1 MSVHWRSGGLMLV
14 VTALLAVLGWG
25 LWSLLAGTAHAA
37 DAHVECLRV
46 QTPPPPPVGGAVF
59 ARALRDN
66 VPGPNV
72 VWIPGGQ
79 SWTAASCPAE
89 QAAATRVVQ
98 HPESIM
104 VGAGGA
110 VLLTGDN
117 LSSAWGA
124 RDVPLGAPP
133 PDLTGKRFS
142 GGPTWVPTE
151 AQTLDQ
157 QTMLNI
163 YDSCRGCSLANASIT
178 KTSDNAGTPPGEEST
193 EAFKGSVQGAD
204 LRGAQLRGQFWWWDL
219 SDADLS
225 GANLSGV
232 DLSAATLDHT
242 IVSDTKFDDA
252 VLAGTQLTSL
262 RARVPPS
269 LVGVKV
275 GDDRGVCTAFKDTNL
290 VDAKFTIGNTR
301 PDRQCADSPLLPGSE
316 ASPDLIPSASR
327 SQVNLAGTRF
337 VVTAGNR
344 RSLAGADLS
353 GVKLGGAKVGGSSF
367 IGYPIDLMKTNF
379 DNASLAQT
387 SFEQAHLAG
396 ATFHGADLSGASFQG
411 ADLADRGD
419 VNGASF
425 AGKETNL
432 TNADFVESD
441 VSGASFSGALLSG
454 ASFSHALA
462 VNTDFSSVRAPAA
475 EFNGAHIYG
484 NGQAFHDA
492 NDLKAASFAGAVL
505 AGSLDVGGGFDF
517 TGADLTGAQF
527 DRTQCVNCVFA
538 SAKLENA
545 NLTGA
550 YLPGARFKGVGTMN
564 GAKLFNAWLYC
575 GNRANSKCDR
585 IDGTSDRWAWPL
597 ALGSTESYGPV
608 SFADTDIADLPA
620 DKLDDVN
627 TCPDG
632 KDGKTQPRG
641 CAGAELPRDAADAP
655 PLPAPCSSA
664 AEDACPTRT
673 STELETARLG
683 TPLAVAS
690 AVPVTWATTLSRSGV
705 YAGFPDGTI
714 RQVVN
719 GTDTRIAG
727 QPGKHCPASTDKCG
741 DDGPAKDAL
750 LGQPSGLAVGLH
762 GAVYVA
768 DPELHRVRR
777 LEPDGKIVTIA
788 GDGSACAVNN
798 PDCGTDVPATQAKLE
813 GPYGVWVNPRG
824 QVFIADGD
832 AGVRETHRDGTI
844 HDVGAE
850 IFGVRSVV
858 GNGFGDL
865 YAATAS
871 GIYEFTPGDRASVKR
886 VVGTGTAGYNGD
898 TDQFGNL
905 RPGDKVMVDHPQG
918 LTIGLNGGVLFSDT
932 GNDLIRAYVP
942 SSGHVINLA
951 GSVVG
956 GTPKAGFNGDGHWAD
971 QTELDHPLGV
981 TPTRDGLFIAADS
994 ANKRL
999 RRFGPVPLDERART
1013 RSRHTSTV
1021 KAKP

>member
-1 MSVHWRSGGLMLV
+1 MSVHWRLGGLTLI
-14 VTALLAVLGWG
+14 VTALAAVLGLG

-37 DAHVECLRV
+37 DDGVQCLR
-46 QTPPPPPVGGAVF
+46 QATPPAPPAGGAVF
-59 ARALRDN
+59 ARKLQDT
-66 VPGPNV
+66 VSGPNV
-72 VWIPGGQ
+72 VVIPAGPG
-79 SWTAASCPAE
+79 WTASLSCPGE
-89 QAAATRVVQ
+89 QTAATKVMQRPQ
-98 HPESIM
+98 SIM
-104 VGAGGA
+104 VADGAAVVLGDESGA
-110 VLLTGDN
+110 SVW
-117 LSSAWGA
+117 SAWGA
-124 RDVPLGAPP
+124 KDVSFSDPTPVLTSKGFDQG
-133 PDLTGKRFS
+133 PD
-142 GGPTWVPTE
+142 WVPTD
-151 AQTLDQ
+151 AQVLDPQ
-157 QTMLNI
+157 AMLFFYN
-163 YDSCRGCSLANASIT
+163 SCRECSLANASIT
-178 KTSDNAGTPPGEEST
+178 ARPGDGAPPPGQQT
-193 EAFKGSVQGAD
+193 NVAFKGSLQGAD
-204 LRGAQLRGQFWWWDL
+204 LRGAQLHGAFWNWDM

-225 GANLSGV
+225 GANLSGD
-232 DLSAATLDHT
+232 DLTGSTLHHT
-242 IVSDTKFDDA
+242 IVSGTNFDGADLGGTELTA
-252 VLAGTQLTSL
+252 LRDRLA
-262 RARVPPS
+262 PS

-275 GDDRGVCTAFKDTNL
+275 GDARGVCTAFKDTNL

-327 SQVNLAGTRF
+327 SEVNLSGTRF
-337 VVTAGNR
+337 VVTAGSR
-344 RSLAGADLS
+344 RALAGADLS
-353 GVKLGGAKVGGSSF
+353 GVKLGGAKLGGSSF
-367 IGYPIDLMKTNF
+367 IGYPIDLMRTNF
-379 DNASLAQT
+379 DKASLAQT
-387 SFEQAHLAG
+387 SFDQAHLAG
-396 ATFHGADLSGASFQG
+396 ATFHGADLSGASFRG

-425 AGKETNL
+425 AGKDTNL
-432 TNADFVESD
+432 TNADFVDAD

-454 ASFSHALA
+454 ASFSRALA

-492 NDLKAASFAGAVL
+492 NDLKGASFAGAVL

-545 NLTGA
+545 NFTGA

-585 IDGTSDRWAWPL
+585 IDGTTGRWAWPL

-620 DKLDDVN
+620 GKLDDVN

-641 CAGAELPRDAADAP
+641 CAGAEIPTDVAAAP

-664 AEDACPTRT
+664 GMDACPTRT
-673 STELETARLG
+673 STELETAKLG
-683 TPLAVAS
+683 APLAVTS
-690 AVPVTWATTLSRSGV
+690 AMPVTWATTLSRSGV
-705 YAGFPDGTI
+705 YAGFQDGTI

-719 GTDTRIAG
+719 GTDTLIAG
-727 QPGKHCPASTDKCG
+727 RPGKHCPASTDKCG

-750 LGQPSGLAVGLH
+750 LGQPAGLAVGLH

-798 PDCGTDVPATQAKLE
+798 PDCGNDVPATKAKLE
-813 GPYGVWVNPRG
+813 GPYGVWVNPSG

-844 HDVGAE
+844 HYVGAG
-850 IFGVRSVV
+850 ISGVRSVV

-918 LTIGLNGGVLFSDT
+918 LTIGLNGDVLFSDT

-942 SSGHVINLA
+942 SSGRVIDLA
-951 GSVVG
+951 GSVIDGV
-956 GTPKAGFNGDGHWAD
+956 PKAGFNGDDHWAD

-981 TPTRDGLFIAADS
+981 TATRGGLFIAADS

-999 RRFGPVPLDERART
+999 RRFGPVPLDEGT
-1013 RSRHTSTV
+1013 KSRSREHV
-1021 KAKP
+1021 GR